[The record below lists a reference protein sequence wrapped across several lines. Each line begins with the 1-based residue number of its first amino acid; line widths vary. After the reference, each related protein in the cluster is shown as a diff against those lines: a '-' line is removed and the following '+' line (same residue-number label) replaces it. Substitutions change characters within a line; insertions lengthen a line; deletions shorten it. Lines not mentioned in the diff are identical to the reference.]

1 MLDEN
6 SRQKKITVA
15 TLIGTAID
23 FVLSILKVA
32 VGFLVQSP
40 ALIADGFHSTSDL
53 ITDVLILWVAQISGK
68 APDEDHPYGHQ
79 RFETIATAILGVVL
93 LAVAGGIFID
103 NILWI
108 LNPTQLAP
116 ASGLALIVVVISL
129 LSKEWLFHYTMRVAI
144 QTNSTMLK
152 ANAWHSRSDS
162 LSSLVVLVGI
172 LLNFMGVPFAE
183 PITAI
188 VVALVIA
195 KMAVSLFWQA
205 LQELADK
212 AVDLSLQ
219 EDLKETILSVDGV
232 IDVHQLRTRHMANHI
247 VLDAHIQVP
256 PKVSVSEGHQI
267 SDWVCSELKAQHKE
281 LHDIT
286 IHVDYEKDVTFK
298 KLAPLRNKVEQIVIR
313 QNIKNIHHFHLHYT
327 PTQFIEIHF
336 YLLEEDH
343 EVIRQCQALVVDFDF
358 ISKVEFYK
366 YIDVDA
372 LISEADNDMTNDT
385 ANDKTND

>member
-1 MLDEN
+1 METEL
-6 SRQKKITVA
+6 RQKKITVA
-15 TLIGTAID
+15 TIIGTVID
-23 FVLSILKVA
+23 FVLSILKVG

-53 ITDVLILWVAQISGK
+53 ITDVLILWVARISGK
-68 APDEDHPYGHQ
+68 APDDDHPYGHQ

-93 LAVAGGIFID
+93 LTVAGLIFIE
-103 NILWI
+103 NIAGI
-108 LNPTQLAP
+108 INPKALHE
-116 ASGLALIVVVISL
+116 ASALALIVVVISL
-129 LSKEWLFHYTMRVAI
+129 VGKEWLFHYTMKIAVE
-144 QTNSTMLK
+144 TNSTMLK

-162 LSSLVVLVGI
+162 LSSLVVLLGI

-188 VVALVIA
+188 IVALIIA
-195 KMAVSLFWQA
+195 KMAINLFWQA

-219 EDLKETILSVDGV
+219 SDFKTTILAVNGV

-267 SDWVCSELKAQHKE
+267 SDWVCFELKNKHKE

-286 IHVDYEKDVTFK
+286 IHVDYEKDVTFT
-298 KLAPLRNKVEQIVIR
+298 KLAPLRNKVEDIIIR
-313 QNIKNIHHFHLHYT
+313 QNIKNIHHFHLHYSPKQT
-327 PTQFIEIHF
+327 IEIHF

-343 EVIRQCQALVVDFDF
+343 EVIRQCQALVKDFDF
-358 ISKVEFYK
+358 ISDVQFYK
-366 YIDVDA
+366 YIDASNLVSD
-372 LISEADNDMTNDT
+372 SN
-385 ANDKTND
+385 

>member
-6 SRQKKITVA
+6 LRQKKITVA
-15 TLIGTAID
+15 TLIGTVID
-23 FVLSILKVA
+23 FVLSIVKVA

-40 ALIADGFHSTSDL
+40 ALIADGLHSTSDL
-53 ITDVLILWVAQISGK
+53 ITDILILWVSRISGK
-68 APDEDHPYGHQ
+68 APDDDHPYGHQ
-79 RFETIATAILGVVL
+79 RFETIATAVLGVVL
-93 LAVAGGIFID
+93 LVVAGSIFVE

-108 LNPTQLAP
+108 FNPKEVAS

-129 LSKEWLFHYTMRVAI
+129 ISKEWLFHYTMKIAV

-162 LSSLVVLVGI
+162 LSSLVVLIGI

-195 KMAVSLFWQA
+195 KMAVNLFWQA

-219 EDLKETILSVDGV
+219 EDLKQTVLSVDGV

-247 VLDAHIQVP
+247 MLDAHIQVP

-267 SDWVCSELKAQHKE
+267 SDWVCAELKAKHKE

-286 IHVDYEKDVTFK
+286 IHVDYEKDVTFT
-298 KLAPLRNKVEQIVIR
+298 KLAPLRNKVEQIIIR
-313 QNIKNIHHFHLHYT
+313 QNIKNIHHFHLHYSPNQT
-327 PTQFIEIHF
+327 IEIHF
-336 YLLEEDH
+336 YLIDEDP
-343 EVIRQCQALVVDFDF
+343 EVIKQCQALAKDYEF
-358 ISKVEFYK
+358 ISSVVFYK
-366 YIDVDA
+366 YIDVDG
-372 LISEADNDMTNDT
+372 LGI
-385 ANDKTND
+385 